1 MAKFTGEKIIELKN
15 VVKIYDKEKAVDDVS
30 LSIKKG
36 DFVTILG
43 PSGCGKT
50 TILRMIAGFEQATSG
65 TILLEGVDVTK
76 VPPYKRNINTVF
88 QKYALFPHL
97 NVFNNIAYG
106 FTA

>member
-15 VVKIYDKEKAVDDVS
+15 IVKIYDKEKVVDDVS

-50 TILRMIAGFEQATSG
+50 TLLRMIAGFEKPVVK
-65 TILLEGVDVTK
+65 LPCCV
-76 VPPYKRNINTVF
+76 
-88 QKYALFPHL
+88 
-97 NVFNNIAYG
+97 
-106 FTA
+106 

>member
-15 VVKIYDKEKAVDDVS
+15 IVKIYDKEKVVDDVS

-50 TILRMIAGFEQATSG
+50 TLLRMIAGFEKPTEG
-65 TILLEGVDVTK
+65 TIYLEGVDVTNI
-76 VPPYKRNINTVF
+76 PPYKRNINTGF

-97 NVFNNIAYG
+97 NVFNNIA
-106 FTA
+106 